1 MKTKLTKK
9 QKAKVTEY
17 KNKYFNQA
25 ISIDRADKPRAEA
38 AAQKL
43 AEIGGVKNP
52 KIIWVS
58 SPDEKDTICESL
70 SATLWDSLR
79 SSLRD
84 PLWDSLRSSLRD
96 PLWDSLRD
104 PLWDSLRD
112 SGWLCYYTYVV
123 EMLKI
128 KCDNKT
134 LELLNLHNEIASSC
148 FAIWITPNSIILCDR
163 PTSVTIE
170 DGNVVDM
177 KW

>member
-70 SATLWDSLR
+70 SAT
-79 SSLRD
+79 
-84 PLWDSLRSSLRD
+84 LWDSLRSSLRD